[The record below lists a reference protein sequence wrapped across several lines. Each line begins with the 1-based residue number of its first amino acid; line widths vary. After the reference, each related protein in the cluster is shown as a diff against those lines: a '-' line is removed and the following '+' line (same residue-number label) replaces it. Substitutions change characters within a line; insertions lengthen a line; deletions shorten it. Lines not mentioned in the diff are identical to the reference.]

1 FSVRSSNNKPI
12 SWKNPFDE
20 GVKITE
26 DMLRPLPNDIGW
38 EDYYHNVQPK
48 YQRRKGGNMFE

>member
-1 FSVRSSNNKPI
+1 MRSSNNKPI